1 MRILSEIFTTIS
13 ASTST
18 SKAPEKK
25 NLIQHKMI
33 KNSITQINEL
43 GREDF
48 YKVFINTETM
58 PGKNYT
64 LAEEIRAYNEC
75 ELICINED
83 PLLFWNMRSTKFVIL
98 STVAKSILCIP
109 ASQVSVER
117 AFSDLSYIFNNRR
130 TRL

>member
-25 NLIQHKMI
+25 NLIQHRMTK
-33 KNSITQINEL
+33 NEL

-48 YKVFINTETM
+48 YKVFFNTETM

-83 PLLFWNMRSTKFVIL
+83 PLLFWNMRSKKFNIL